1 MIRGSFKLKFSKAW
15 NFGDDVNTDFILPGR
30 YLELTDPKKLAEH
43 AMEGL
48 DSSFSSKVKKGDV
61 IIGGKNFGLGS
72 SREHAP
78 IALKYSG
85 IDIIIAES
93 FARIFYRNAFNIG
106 IAAIECQN
114 ISRVVKTGD
123 NIKVDLLKGIILV
136 NEEKLPI
143 KPLPD
148 FMLQLLNEEGLVNY
162 IRKHI
167 KEW

>member
-1 MIRGSFKLKFSKAW
+1 MMTIKGKAW

-43 AMEGL
+43 AMEGI
-48 DSSFSSKVKKGDV
+48 DPIFAKDVKKGDV
-61 IIGGKNFGLGS
+61 VVGGRNFGLGS

-85 IDIIIAES
+85 VDVIVAES

-106 IAAIECQN
+106 LAAVECPS
-114 ISRVVKTGD
+114 IGRKIKTGD
-123 NIKVDLLKGIILV
+123 KIEVDLVEGVININGKIQLKIR
-136 NEEKLPI
+136 
-143 KPLPD
+143 PLPG
-148 FMLQLLNEEGLVNY
+148 FMLTLLNEGGLVSY
-162 IRKHI
+162 IRNHL